1 MNPHLSLNTQILL
14 TPGRTGLRAG
24 ADNTVDVLVRI
35 QAPDAPAEGQAVR
48 PPQALAL
55 VIDRSGSMAGH
66 PLDEAKRCLGQV
78 VARLRASD
86 QVSLVQFDH
95 RVQRLLP
102 CAPVGNGNALRQ
114 AIDTIVHGGNT
125 NLHGGW
131 LDGAHG
137 LADAAGTGL
146 KRVILLSDG
155 QANDGVTD
163 VAEIARQC
171 AEWAA
176 RGITTSTCGLGHRFN
191 EELMV
196 AMGRAGGGNHYYGE
210 TADDL
215 MEPFERELDLLAN
228 LCLRGLTLATSA
240 PDGVRIEMLNDHPAA
255 AGGGWRLPDLAWG
268 AEAWALLRLQVP
280 AGRLGDIGQR
290 LALLQVQVRGEDTA
304 GQPVQLERASLALQ
318 VLAPSAYDA
327 LVDDELVVRRE
338 AELRAAGLLAN
349 MRAAA
354 LAGYWAAVDALLADA
369 QTQLAGHPWLASVLE
384 SMRDVAATRVRA
396 SLAKEAMYSHSQLT
410 RRLTSKDEDIKFSL
424 DESLP
429 AYLRRKP
436 RQGKDDR

>member
-1 MNPHLSLNTQILL
+1 MNPHLSLNTTIVL
-14 TPGRTGLRAG
+14 TPRRAGLRAA
-24 ADNTVDVLVRI
+24 ADNTVEVLVRI
-35 QAPDAPAEGQAVR
+35 QAPDAPAEGRALR

-66 PLDEAKRCLGQV
+66 PLDEAKRCLGM
-78 VARLRASD
+78 VAGKLRARDS
-86 QVSLVQFDH
+86 VSLVQFDH

-102 CAPVGNGNALRQ
+102 CAPLGDGAALRR
-114 AIDTIVHGGNT
+114 AVEAIVHGGNT

-131 LDGAHG
+131 LDGAHS
-137 LADAAGTGL
+137 LVDVAAHGL

-155 QANDGVTD
+155 QANDGLTD
-163 VAEIARQC
+163 VAEITRQC

-176 RGITTSTCGLGHRFN
+176 RGVTTSTCGLGHRFN

-228 LCLRGLTLATSA
+228 LCLRGLTLTASA
-240 PDGVRIEMLNDHPAA
+240 PDGVRIEMLNGHPAA
-255 AGGGWRLPDLAWG
+255 EAGGWRLPDLAWG
-268 AEAWALLRLQVP
+268 AEAWALLRLHVP
-280 AGRLGDIGQR
+280 AGRLVDIGNR
-290 LALLQVQVRGEDTA
+290 LALLQVSVRGEDIA
-304 GQPVQLERASLALQ
+304 GQAVQFERASLALQ

-327 LVDDELVVRRE
+327 LVDDELVVRRA
-338 AELRAAGLLAN
+338 AEVRAAGLMAN

-354 LAGYWAAVDALLADA
+354 LAGDWAAVDALLADA
-369 QTQLAGHPWLASVLE
+369 HAQLSGYPWLASVLA

-396 SLAKEAMYSHSQLT
+396 SVAKEAMYSQSQLT
-410 RRLTSKDEDIKFSL
+410 RRLASKDEHLSIL
-424 DESLP
+424 ADESLP

-436 RQGKDDR
+436 RQGKDER

>member
-1 MNPHLSLNTQILL
+1 M
-14 TPGRTGLRAG
+14 
-24 ADNTVDVLVRI
+24 
-35 QAPDAPAEGQAVR
+35 R

-66 PLDEAKRCLGQV
+66 PLDEAKRCLGM
-78 VARLRASD
+78 VAGKLRASD
-86 QVSLVQFDH
+86 SVSLVQFDH
-95 RVQRLLP
+95 RVQRLLAVRAVARRRRAAR
-102 CAPVGNGNALRQ
+102 APSRPSCTA
-114 AIDTIVHGGNT
+114 ATPT
-125 NLHGGW
+125 CT
-131 LDGAHG
+131 
-137 LADAAGTGL
+137 AAGSTARTAWPTWPARGL

-163 VAEIARQC
+163 VAEITRQC
-171 AEWAA
+171 ADWAA
-176 RGITTSTCGLGHRFN
+176 RGITTSTCGLGNRFN

-228 LCLRGLTLATSA
+228 LCLRGLTLAASA
-240 PDGVRIEMLNDHPAA
+240 PDGVRIEMLNGHPAA
-255 AGGGWRLPDLAWG
+255 ERRRLAAARPRLGRRGLGAAAAARAGRAAGRHRPAGWRCCKC
-268 AEAWALLRLQVP
+268 
-280 AGRLGDIGQR
+280 
-290 LALLQVQVRGEDTA
+290 QVRGEDIA

-327 LVDDELVVRRE
+327 LADDELVDAPRSRE
-338 AELRAAGLLAN
+338 SVPPGLMAN

-354 LAGYWAAVDALLADA
+354 LAGDWAAVDALLADA
-369 QTQLAGHPWLASVLE
+369 HTQLSGYPWLASVLA

-396 SLAKEAMYSHSQLT
+396 SVAKEAMYSQSQLT
-410 RRLTSKDEDIKFSL
+410 RRLASKDEHHQSSL

-436 RQGKDDR
+436 RQGKDER